1 MKLLSLGLALTLVG
15 CAHQSQTYQPQSYQP
30 RAISYE
36 QLKTIRVSNTDCYRI
51 DNMINYVELQLRLRG
66 IADKNPEDLS
76 KEDMQY
82 NATAKIIIWS
92 LRIGCSNP
100 NRYVK

>member
-1 MKLLSLGLALTLVG
+1 
-15 CAHQSQTYQPQSYQP
+15 
-30 RAISYE
+30 
-36 QLKTIRVSNTDCYRI
+36 
-51 DNMINYVELQLRLRG
+51 MINYVELQLRLRG